1 MKDKM
6 DSLMKNIRWTKSP
19 KIKTLRANAAELY
32 SGVGRGEKEVNK
44 EGLISLGLLHP
55 TGMRG

>member
-1 MKDKM
+1 MRDKM

-19 KIKTLRANAAELY
+19 KIKNLRANAAELY
-32 SGVGRGEKEVNK
+32 SGVGRGEKE
-44 EGLISLGLLHP
+44 EGLISLGRLHP